1 MVECKIAWH
10 DRWTSLRS
18 EGGDLA
24 GVVSQKDLILQC
36 RERKNSGEKIVF
48 VAGRFDFLHPGH
60 IRLLEQ
66 ARDYGEI
73 LAVGVWSD
81 FGAAKRALPLEPG
94 TADAPERAFT
104 PAGERAEILAA
115 LAAVDYALE
124 VAPEA
129 LPELLVELRP
139 EIVVEGASQAPPTP
153 LACAAIA
160 AGSALVR
167 IPLEP
172 GHSTAGIIERIVHLS
187 GSE

>member
-1 MVECKIAWH
+1 V
-10 DRWTSLRS
+10 
-18 EGGDLA
+18 GDLA
-24 GVVSQKDLILQC
+24 KVVSQKDLILQC
-36 RERKNSGEKIVF
+36 RDRKNSGEKIVF
-48 VAGRFDFLHPGH
+48 LVGRFDFLHPGH

-81 FGAAKRALPLEPG
+81 FGAASSVKRALEPEPG
-94 TADAPERAFT
+94 TASDAPERAFT

-129 LPELLVELRP
+129 LPDLLVELRP
-139 EIVVEGASQAPPTP
+139 DIVVEGAGQAPPTR
-153 LACAAIA
+153 LARAAIA
-160 AGSALVR
+160 DGSALVR

>member
-1 MVECKIAWH
+1 M
-10 DRWTSLRS
+10 
-18 EGGDLA
+18 GDLA
-24 GVVSQKDLILQC
+24 KVVSQRDLILQC
-36 RERKNSGEKIVF
+36 RDRKNSGEKIVF
-48 VAGRFDFLHPGH
+48 VAGCFDFLHPGH
-60 IRLLEQ
+60 IRLLEE

-81 FGAAKRALPLEPG
+81 FGAASSVKRAVEPALG
-94 TADAPERAFT
+94 TAPNAPERAFT

-115 LAAVDYALE
+115 LAAVDYAFE

-129 LPELLVELRP
+129 LPKLLVELRP
-139 EIVVEGASQAPPTP
+139 EMVVEGASQAPPTP
-153 LACAAIA
+153 LARAAIA

-172 GHSTAGIIERIVHLS
+172 GHSTAGIIERIVQLS